1 MQSMNSKHPLPEGD
15 TQPIVYVR
23 PVDVTE
29 LPDDVQRELQG
40 ATRVYAIHHEE
51 GERMALVTDRTMAFV
66 LARQN
71 DLTPVSVH

>member
-1 MQSMNSKHPLPEGD
+1 MDTRYPLPESD

-23 PVDVTE
+23 PVEVAD
-29 LPDDVQRELQG
+29 LPDDVQRELHG
-40 ATRVYAIHHEE
+40 AKQVYAIHHEE
-51 GERMALVTDRTMAFV
+51 GERMALVTDRTLAFV